1 MHGSMPLF
9 NTKKCSAIRVGGE
22 DEVKCGGS
30 DQEVVREEVEVLGSQ
45 SGNGYS
51 SVNDGNRRQKEGTSG
66 PTPTNKETLRGID
79 AAISKYDKTEVD
91 LQSNGHTSILGCVLS
106 EDEDMLT
113 IKSPQGNEYKAR
125 GWKRLVSDRPYAEDQ
140 ITPMQRKRAVCDEED
155 EMEVEVLK
163 KKFCAFDTT

>member
-1 MHGSMPLF
+1 M
-9 NTKKCSAIRVGGE
+9 
-22 DEVKCGGS
+22 
-30 DQEVVREEVEVLGSQ
+30 
-45 SGNGYS
+45 
-51 SVNDGNRRQKEGTSG
+51 
-66 PTPTNKETLRGID
+66 
-79 AAISKYDKTEVD
+79 
-91 LQSNGHTSILGCVLS
+91 GCVLS

-140 ITPMQRKRAVCDEED
+140 ITPMQRKRAVRDEED